1 MRERSNINR
10 KLMAKFDFA
19 RIYEDSKAGVW
30 RLVSKYVFSRE
41 DREDLFQEIFLKVHR
56 ALPRFRG
63 EAALNTWI
71 YKIAVNT
78 ALNYLNRQ
86 NRFRWAKQML
96 SNLRIVEDEA
106 PEPAT
111 DLEELKPLKK
121 LNPQQRMVLLLAEVE
136 EKKLEEIA
144 EIMKIPIGTV
154 KSTLH
159 RAREIIKKEVRENG
173 GL

>member
-1 MRERSNINR
+1 LRERSNINR

-154 KSTLH
+154 KSTLF